1 MAMERTSDCLKVGH
15 SCRKS
20 QEICDNY
27 SIIAYYFQRPAMNE
41 KFATRVTTFNDNS
54 IPEEV
59 YKMNSTWVAHIALLR
74 SRVEFF
80 GIVRAKAPQLTA
92 SIVGWPFMT

>member
-1 MAMERTSDCLKVGH
+1 MQDFFHQQYLLDC
-15 SCRKS
+15 

-41 KFATRVTTFNDNS
+41 KFAQRVTKFNENS

-59 YKMNSTWVAHIALLR
+59 YKMNRHLEYMILLM
-74 SRVEFF
+74 EE
-80 GIVRAKAPQLTA
+80 ILHHL
-92 SIVGWPFMT
+92 GWLKPFK